1 MYDVYF
7 TTGIGKISTGVDIW
21 VNNWLSEVSKDLNTQ
36 PVLLI
41 YRTKPTDF
49 NFEIPIEHYWY
60 NDETGNHRDIFE
72 EKFREC
78 RRANILHAHYT
89 PLELIEENKDKIHSY
104 IIHNCLDK
112 VVVETGISDLPFG
125 WTPYYSQK
133 WESEILSYAKNKVW
147 IGLYELKGEKFE
159 GAVNIPSYYEFT
171 HNKELS
177 NSNSIGFTARC
188 ESRKNPHYLDQ
199 LEGFMFTNI
208 RTFQKTW
215 KHTTDINFK
224 NLKQIQY
231 ESPFEEIYY
240 SMDWGI
246 SHCAFSAEPFG
257 FSIFQSLDWGKLPI
271 ISKDWCEDIPY
282 KFRAGSKEEFK
293 DIYDSIGYLSYEEKK
308 EEFDKFKYLLAQR
321 FDTKQNWKEQLT
333 NLYNA

>member
-1 MYDVYF
+1 
-7 TTGIGKISTGVDIW
+7 
-21 VNNWLSEVSKDLNTQ
+21 
-36 PVLLI
+36 
-41 YRTKPTDF
+41 
-49 NFEIPIEHYWY
+49 
-60 NDETGNHRDIFE
+60 
-72 EKFREC
+72 
-78 RRANILHAHYT
+78 
-89 PLELIEENKDKIHSY
+89 
-104 IIHNCLDK
+104 
-112 VVVETGISDLPFG
+112 
-125 WTPYYSQK
+125 
-133 WESEILSYAKNKVW
+133 
-147 IGLYELKGEKFE
+147 
-159 GAVNIPSYYEFT
+159 
-171 HNKELS
+171 
-177 NSNSIGFTARC
+177 
-188 ESRKNPHYLDQ
+188 
-199 LEGFMFTNI
+199 MFTNI

-240 SMDWGI
+240 GMDWGI